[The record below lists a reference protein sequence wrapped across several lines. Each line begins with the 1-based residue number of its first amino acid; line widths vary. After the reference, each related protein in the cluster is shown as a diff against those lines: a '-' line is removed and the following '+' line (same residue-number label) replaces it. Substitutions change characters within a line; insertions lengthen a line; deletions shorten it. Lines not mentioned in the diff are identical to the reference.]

1 MRDPF
6 LKLILMMMFSFG
18 MHACATRSQEVVYR
32 VKVMPGDTLISIA
45 TKYGTS
51 WYSIARDN
59 SIGDYRQV
67 KVGDELFVRPGP
79 GGFVARGDTGQTGFL
94 GEVSSREWRD
104 RQEQVSQEANSG
116 KGAKQDRRRQPR
128 GGFLFGFSD
137 DDKLNWPVEG
147 GLSSEYGPRWGRFHH
162 GIDIRAASGTAIK
175 SAHDGKVVFSG
186 WRGGFG
192 RLIVIEDDEGDF
204 LTYYAHCRSLK
215 AKTGDRVRRGQKI
228 ATVGSSGHATGAHL
242 HFEYRLA
249 SGESRN
255 PLEKLGKPTELISS
269 K

>member
-1 MRDPF
+1 MKAQVMRF
-6 LKLILMMMFSFG
+6 ILALLFIFS
-18 MHACATRSQEVVYR
+18 MQACATRSQEVVYK

-45 TKYGTS
+45 SKYGTS

-79 GGFVARGDTGQTGFL
+79 GGFIARGDTGQSGFL
-94 GEVSSREWRD
+94 GEVSAREWRD
-104 RQEQVSQEANSG
+104 RQQKYSQGVGSSKEAN
-116 KGAKQDRRRQPR
+116 QERRSVPR

-162 GIDIRAASGTAIK
+162 GIDIRASSGTAIK

-192 RLIVIEDDEGDF
+192 RLIVVEDDEGDF

-215 AKTGDRVRRGQKI
+215 AKVGDRVRRGQKI

-255 PLEKLGKPTELISS
+255 PLEKLGKPTELLSS